1 MDNYPN
7 QNNYKHLVEGTDIR
21 IPLSNGRYTNE
32 INFDNAATT
41 PPLKSVMEAINNFAP
56 WYASIHRGTGYKSKL
71 SSEFYENAR
80 KTIAKF
86 IMMDMDYS
94 TVIFVKNSTEAL
106 NKIAH
111 KLGHENKGGIVLS
124 SYMEHHSNDLP
135 WRKYFRVKYID
146 LDTNGKLDI
155 QDYEQKLRLYS
166 GQIRLVAVSGASNV
180 TGYKNDIHYLARLAH
195 KYGTKI
201 LIDGA
206 QLIPH
211 SPINMQPA
219 YDNEHI
225 DYLVFSGHKIYA
237 PFGTGVLIAPK
248 KTFKHGP
255 PTYVGGGTVKIVT
268 PQYVMW
274 DDVPYKEE
282 AGTPNIMGVVA
293 LDAALKTLNRLD
305 MHHLE
310 EMELS
315 LTQHALNKLN
325 KIKDVIIYGNSK
337 NCIDRIGIVTFNIKG
352 LHHSIVANALSKEA
366 GVSVRSGCFC
376 AQPYVQ
382 KLLRISHKEMD
393 AHRRNPNLPHPGMV
407 RISFGL
413 YNTMDEVD
421 RCIDF
426 IAKLADNKAYYQK
439 KYPCHYFELSSS
451 ARY

>member
-1 MDNYPN
+1 MDNYPS
-7 QNNYKHLVEGTDIR
+7 QTNYKYLVEGTDVR

-41 PPLKSVMEAINNFAP
+41 PPLKSVMEAVADFAP
-56 WYASIHRGTGYKSKL
+56 WYSSIHRGTGYKSKL
-71 SSEFYENAR
+71 SSDFYEATR
-80 KTIAKF
+80 KTIAHF
-86 IMMDMDYS
+86 VNMDMDYS
-94 TVIFVKNSTEAL
+94 TVIFVQNSTEAL
-106 NKIAH
+106 NKIAN
-111 KLGHENKGGIVLS
+111 KLGSAKRGGIILS
-124 SYMEHHSNDLP
+124 SFMEHHSNDLP
-135 WRKYFRVKYID
+135 WRKYFLVKYID
-146 LDTNGKLDI
+146 VDINGKLDL
-155 QDYEQKLRLYS
+155 QDYEQKLRQYS

-180 TGYKNDIHYLARLAH
+180 TGYKNDIHHLARLAH

-211 SPINMQPA
+211 SPINMHTS

-225 DYLVFSGHKIYA
+225 DYLVFSGHKMYA

-274 DDVPYKEE
+274 DNVPHKEE

-293 LDAALKTLNRLD
+293 LDAALKTLNKLG
-305 MHHLE
+305 MPHLE

-315 LTQHALNKLN
+315 LTQYALNKLN

-337 NCIDRIGIVTFNIKG
+337 NCIDRIGIITFNIKG
-352 LHHSIVANALSKEA
+352 LHHSIVANILSKEA
-366 GVSVRSGCFC
+366 GISVRSGCFC

-382 KLLRISHKEMD
+382 KLLRLSHKDMD

-413 YNTMDEVD
+413 YNEISEVD
-421 RCIDF
+421 KCIHF
-426 IAKLADNKAYYQK
+426 IHKISDNKVYYQK
-439 KYPCHYFELSSS
+439 KYPCNSLELSSS